1 MHSLLF
7 GVPCLYIHFAIEMYF
22 MQPINASVMAAA
34 MADQEVLIS
43 AAMTDRRFIYS
54 WVLHWALNASVMVS
68 ALNWEFETVACLR
81 MVYIKE
87 GEVIEAPDWD
97 SGLERAKGDFGRTMC
112 RRLFHWGPLIAIA
125 ITLSVR
131 FSLPIPV
138 CHENICAYKNM
149 GCSIFSM
156 KGMKGEPVSQKRI
169 FQEFEPHLQ
178 FCSICDGYKVPRSH
192 HCTRCGRCVLKMDHH
207 CRQFSWINNCV
218 GHRNHAYFVR
228 FLAAAVAGCIHGALI
243 ISLALY
249 RAFFR
254 MWYIRHGEFDG
265 PEVILSIYTFIT
277 SVFAFGLA
285 LGVIVAVGFLLIVQ
299 LKSIWKNRTGIE
311 DYIVDKAN
319 SYERAVEFFYPY
331 DLGWK
336 RNVREVLGTWNGLPV
351 GDGVWWPI
359 RRPTTQ
365 FTFSEEQLMQKR
377 IKRLN
382 AREVRIIRRFEGT
395 CLSALLIGFRVFVC
409 QPCTDERRIP
419 IEVGEHWM
427 VTRVNRHWFYGTK
440 KETEEWEPNGE
451 VDHQAHLKHSHRS
464 PRGWFPRVCAERVQ

>member
-1 MHSLLF
+1 MSANGLHQRRLEANS
-7 GVPCLYIHFAIEMYF
+7 
-22 MQPINASVMAAA
+22 NAGDSGHTSETSEQLAK
-34 MADQEVLIS
+34 
-43 AAMTDRRFIYS
+43 IYS
-54 WVLHWALNASVMVS
+54 Q
-68 ALNWEFETVACLR
+68 C
-81 MVYIKE
+81 
-87 GEVIEAPDWD
+87 EVIEAPDWD

-125 ITLSVR
+125 ITLSIGISATYLHLQWWPLSSIGS
-131 FSLPIPV
+131 FLHLSLFLLFNYLVLLNLGRSAFIGPGYVPLVWIPPS
-138 CHENICAYKNM
+138 K
-149 GCSIFSM
+149 
-156 KGMKGEPVSQKRI
+156 
-169 FQEFEPHLQ
+169 EFEPHLQ

-207 CRQFSWINNCV
+207 CPWINNCV

-419 IEVGEHWM
+419 IEVRYTEILLNKANATITCVGEKACLLVVLCVLTKHWAD
-427 VTRVNRHWFYGTK
+427 W
-440 KETEEWEPNGE
+440 EWSKDADE
-451 VDHQAHLKHSHRS
+451 S
-464 PRGWFPRVCAERVQ
+464 